1 MNERAGGSTSG
12 REVSRHQYRSKE
24 VSGVSNMFGETSRA
38 RHFIPGSLEEPFM
51 VIGSIIGG
59 VYIAYSGF
67 VVFRDALRYQRLM
80 EQKKKETLGVSKTES
95 PDSFNF

>member
-1 MNERAGGSTSG
+1 
-12 REVSRHQYRSKE
+12 
-24 VSGVSNMFGETSRA
+24 
-38 RHFIPGSLEEPFM
+38 M